1 MNTYDVEGN
10 SIMIMQPKPWIFRTV
25 VSLIIG
31 ASCPSQAQTPQLQK
45 AASMPSHQFKAAAEQ
60 GSFEWFFL
68 LVDAGKEK
76 GIWAR
81 NGLDPEFVPAAGSSA
96 QLKSLIES
104 GVKIGF
110 VNAAEVTLAR
120 SSGVPVKTVA
130 AYFGE
135 TTARI
140 FVAANGPIKTA
151 KDLNGK
157 KIGVISATHTSYRT
171 VLYINQKL
179 GINAE
184 PVSMGSLANNV
195 AALKAGQIDAL
206 YSAEGAALTL
216 IDSGDLRLVLP
227 LADIYPKPYTAV
239 VIWATDDLIEQN
251 PDLVGKFVEATL
263 EIVGYLKANPDYASE
278 LYVQRTRAPKNGAEK
293 AVVSLNQ
300 MLPPSGRGS
309 GKDLVAAVAGNW
321 RFIIESGAVPADTVV
336 KIEEVVDARFLPPQ

>member
-1 MNTYDVEGN
+1 MMR
-10 SIMIMQPKPWIFRTV
+10 SKRWIFGTV
-25 VSLIIG
+25 VALLVG
-31 ASCPSQAQTPQLQK
+31 APCLLQAQTSQTQK
-45 AASMPSHQFKAAAEQ
+45 VSAMPSHQFKAAAEQ

-81 NGLDPEFVPAAGSSA
+81 NGLDPDFVPAAGSSA
-96 QLKSLIES
+96 QLKTLIDS

-120 SSGVPVKTVA
+120 SNGVPVKTVA

-157 KIGVISATHTSYRT
+157 KIGIISATHTSYRT
-171 VLYINQKL
+171 VLYVNQKL

-184 PVSMGSLANNV
+184 PVSLGSLSNNV

-206 YSAEGAALTL
+206 YSAEGSALTL
-216 IDSGDLRLVLP
+216 VDSGDLRLILP
-227 LADIYPKPYTAV
+227 LAEIYPKPYTAV
-239 VIWATDDLIEQN
+239 VIWAADDLIVQN
-251 PDLVGKFVEATL
+251 PDLVGKFVKATL
-263 EIVGYLKANPDYASE
+263 ETVRYLKANPDYASE
-278 LYVQRTRAPKNGAEK
+278 LYIKRIKAPKNVADK
-293 AVVSLNQ
+293 AVASLNHI
-300 MLPPSGRGS
+300 LTASGRGS
-309 GKDLVAAVAGNW
+309 GTDLAAAVSGNW
-321 RFIIESGAVPADTVV
+321 QFIVESGAVPADTVV
-336 KIEEVVDARFLPPQ
+336 KIEEVVDARFLPRQ

>member
-1 MNTYDVEGN
+1 
-10 SIMIMQPKPWIFRTV
+10 MIVQPKPWIFGTV
-25 VSLIIG
+25 VSLLIG
-31 ASCPSQAQTPQLQK
+31 ASGPSQAQIPQARE
-45 AASMPSHQFKAAAEQ
+45 AASVPTRQFKAAAEQ

-68 LVDAGKEK
+68 LVDAGNEK
-76 GIWAR
+76 GFWAG

-96 QLKSLIES
+96 QLKSLIDS

-120 SSGVPVKTVA
+120 SHGVPVKTVA

-140 FVAANGPIKTA
+140 FVASKGPIETA

-157 KIGVISATHTSYRT
+157 KIGVISATHTSFRT

-184 PVSMGSLANNV
+184 PVSIGSLANNI
-195 AALKAGQIDAL
+195 AALQAGQIDAL

-239 VIWATDDLIEQN
+239 VIWAADDLIEQD
-251 PDLVGKFVEATL
+251 PDLVGKFVKATL
-263 EIVGYLKANPDYASE
+263 ETVGYLKANPDYASE
-278 LYVQRTRAPKNGAEK
+278 LYIRRTKAAKNVAEK
-293 AVVSLNQ
+293 AVASLNQ
-300 MLPPSGRGS
+300 ILTSSGRGS
-309 GKDLVAAVAGNW
+309 GNDLAAAVAGNW
-321 RFIIESGAVPADTVV
+321 QFIIESGAVPASPAV
-336 KIEEVVDARFLPPQ
+336 KIEDVVDASFLPRQ